1 MGKIEDVIRSFGG
14 HQYKICYKDLCCV
27 IAVEKD
33 HQPNPPKMKVIVVEA
48 SQRARNRSPRSL
60 WRSVARAVEDLW
72 ESGDLD
78 ALIAYQRC
86 WQRYRPKPQEFVE
99 VVAWRIWDEEM
110 RNA

>member
-1 MGKIEDVIRSFGG
+1 MGKIEEVIRSFGG

-33 HQPNPPKMKVIVVEA
+33 RQPNPPKMKVIVVEA
-48 SQRARNRSPRSL
+48 SQRTQNRSPRSL

-78 ALIAYQRC
+78 ALIAYQR
-86 WQRYRPKPQEFVE
+86 YRPKPQEFVE
-99 VVAWRIWDEEM
+99 VVAWRIWDEET
-110 RNA
+110 RNG